1 MAVSSNSEH
10 VPVLLDKVLSE
21 LAIKPTGIYLDL
33 TLGRGSHAQAILAR
47 LDQAGLL
54 IGFDKD
60 LQAIEFC
67 QRRLSQE
74 NRTNFRL
81 VHRDFRYLNEELDR
95 LGVGKVDG
103 ILADLGVSSP
113 QFDEAHRGFSYSKA
127 ARLDMRMDQSQ
138 TLDAHQIV
146 NHSSANQLAQLFRNN
161 ADVKLAHR
169 VANALVAK
177 RPIETTLELA
187 RIVRESLPAPL
198 VRRKNVVR
206 QVFQALRIA
215 VNDELGGLKSM
226 LEQATKRLNP
236 QGRLLVITFHS
247 CEDRIVKREFSALT
261 DQENNKL
268 PVVQTTN
275 YRAKSFRPEPSEI
288 TKNKRSRSAR
298 LRVLINT
305 KQPKNKHETQ
315 HHH

>member
-1 MAVSSNSEH
+1 MAVSSNLEH
-10 VPVLLDKVLSE
+10 VPVLLEQVLDQM
-21 LAIKPTGIYLDL
+21 AIKPTGTYLDL
-33 TLGRGSHAQAILAR
+33 TLGRGGHAQAILTR
-47 LDQAGLL
+47 LDPTGLL

-60 LQAIEFC
+60 WQAIQFC
-67 QRRLSQE
+67 QRKLGQK
-74 NRTNFRL
+74 NRSNFRL
-81 VHRDFRYLNEELDR
+81 VHRDFRYLDEELDR
-95 LGVGKVDG
+95 LGIGKVDG

-113 QFDEAHRGFSYSKA
+113 QFDQAQRGFSYSQA

-146 NHSSANQLAQLFRNN
+146 NNLAADQLAQLLRDN
-161 ADVKLAHR
+161 ADVKLARR
-169 VANALVAK
+169 VANALVAE

-187 RIVRESLPAPL
+187 RIVRQSLPAPL

-247 CEDRIVKREFSALT
+247 CEDRIVKREFNALT

-268 PVVQTTN
+268 PVVQTVN
-275 YRAKSFRPEPSEI
+275 YRAKSFRPEPREI
-288 TKNKRSRSAR
+288 SQNKRARSAR
-298 LRVLINT
+298 LRVLINL
-305 KQPKNKHETQ
+305 H
-315 HHH
+315 